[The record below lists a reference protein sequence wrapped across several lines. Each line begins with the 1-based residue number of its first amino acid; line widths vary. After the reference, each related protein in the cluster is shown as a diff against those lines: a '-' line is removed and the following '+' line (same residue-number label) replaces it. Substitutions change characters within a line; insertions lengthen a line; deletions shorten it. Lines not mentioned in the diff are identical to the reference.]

1 MKRIKR
7 NIKTATNLDAI
18 KAMRRGNRE
27 AEQELLG
34 PGFHAHNWIQK
45 SKKTYTR
52 KMKHKIFFALW
63 MVLTLGAHAQGF
75 LSVQTVGVLPT
86 NTAEENSRNLQA
98 AIDKMSALGGVLY
111 VEPAEGGYPMQ
122 GGIVLKRNVTLLGAH
137 GPTGRGT
144 ALPDRSGPTG
154 SLFVI
159 TDRQQPFL
167 TVESATQV
175 RGIQFY
181 YPEQAW
187 QDPNGIIAYPTT
199 IRMAPG
205 QYVQGVTLSCLTFY
219 GEYMAMDFRAQA
231 PNICEQILFEHCYGY
246 PLSGQFIAIDRCY
259 DVPRILHCHINPA
272 NMREFGRS
280 FKREVIDSVVRQ
292 KTYSYWIDHTD
303 NAQLMDLFTFGVYG
317 GIYLGSETYGQMT
330 NFNFDCVGVGIHK
343 VGSQWTNRNWQI
355 AQGSIIANVG
365 ERLEDVHPILIEGK
379 GHTSLSNVES
389 FSGGNPALTTLG
401 ASWDYITVRGEASVT
416 MTGCRMHG
424 YKADTPIHVSP
435 EAELQTFG
443 CEECPL
449 PPTPPEAKRGKWTTR

>member
-1 MKRIKR
+1 
-7 NIKTATNLDAI
+7 
-18 KAMRRGNRE
+18 
-27 AEQELLG
+27 
-34 PGFHAHNWIQK
+34 
-45 SKKTYTR
+45 
-52 KMKHKIFFALW
+52 MKHKIFFALW

-435 EAELQTFG
+435 EAELHTFG

>member
-1 MKRIKR
+1 
-7 NIKTATNLDAI
+7 
-18 KAMRRGNRE
+18 MRRGNRE

-435 EAELQTFG
+435 EAELHTFG